1 MPPRA
6 LILLL
11 SLVLLGCGAVSRSPE
26 NLFTD
31 VSQSPDTGCHQG
43 YATDGTSHFL
53 FDTHRILKRAN
64 DATWHITGVND
75 TPFAELTSFDHIGDG
90 DYFEGALYV
99 PVEHYT
105 SCTDDSNPAIFL
117 FNATT
122 LVRTQV
128 IDLPIAQEVSGV
140 AVRPESRELWV
151 SSYCDG
157 SLLRV
162 YDVDTFTLKRTVSL
176 HPALKNVQG
185 LAYRDRVFYV
195 AQNDGTL
202 MRVTLDGA
210 TQQVFKTDFPGAH
223 EGLDYSQ
230 RELRWLI
237 DGGLGKQ
244 KVHYL
249 VPKN

>member
-6 LILLL
+6 LLLLL

-53 FDTHRILKRAN
+53 FDTHRILKWAD

-75 TPFAELTSFDHIGDG
+75 TPFEGLTGFDHIGDG
-90 DYFEGALYV
+90 DYFEGKLHA

-105 SCTDDSNPAIFL
+105 SCTNDSNPAVFL
-117 FNATT
+117 FDATT
-122 LVRTQV
+122 LVRTRV
-128 IDLPIAQEVSGV
+128 VDLPVKQEVSGV

-157 SLLRV
+157 GQLWV
-162 YDVDTFTLKRTVSL
+162 YDVDTFVLKRTVAL
-176 HPALKNVQG
+176 HPPLKDLQG
-185 LAYRDRVFYV
+185 LTHRDGVFYA
-195 AQNDGTL
+195 AQNGGTL
-202 MRVTLDGA
+202 QRVTLDGA
-210 TQQVFKTDFPGAH
+210 TKQVFKTDTPGAH

-230 RELRWLI
+230 NELRWLI

-249 VPKN
+249 RPN